1 MPVKKDASGRRSVE
15 VETEVPGT
23 PEEVWQAIATGPGIS
38 AWFVPAKLEERD
50 GGAIVMDFGPG
61 MESKSVI
68 TAWDP
73 PRRFAAEN
81 KDGMGPGSPSMA
93 TEWTVE
99 AKSGGTCRVRV
110 VHSWFASTDDWD
122 NEFEG
127 VEKGWPA
134 FFRILKIYLAHFRGQ
149 ASDVIPLMAMG
160 SGSKSAAWDRLLG
173 SLGFARL
180 AEGQRVETAPGAP
193 RLAGIVERVVDK
205 EHEELF
211 VRLEE
216 PTSGVAHFL
225 PVVMG
230 NQVCLS
236 VRLYLYGAQAR
247 AVAAR
252 EAPAW
257 QAWIN
262 GLLPPADHVPSG
274 DAATESEATKG

>member
-1 MPVKKDASGRRSVE
+1 MPVKKDASGRHSVE

-38 AWFVPAKLEERD
+38 AWFVPTKLEERE
-50 GGAIVMDFGPG
+50 GGAIVLDFGPG
-61 MESKSVI
+61 MVSEGVI

-73 PRRFAAEN
+73 PRRFVGEN
-81 KDGMGPGSPSMA
+81 DMGPGSPTVA
-93 TEWTVE
+93 DEWTVE

-122 NEFEG
+122 NQYEG
-127 VEKGWPA
+127 VEQGWPA

-149 ASDVIPLMAMG
+149 PSEVIPLMAM
-160 SGSKSAAWDRLLG
+160 SSESKSAVWDKLLG
-173 SLGFARL
+173 SLGLARL
-180 AEGQRVETAPGAP
+180 AEGQRVETAHGAP

-205 EHEELF
+205 EYEELF
-211 VRLEE
+211 LRLEE
-216 PTSGVAHFL
+216 PTSGVVHFF

-230 NQVCLS
+230 GQVCLS

-252 EAPAW
+252 EAPVW
-257 QAWIN
+257 QGWIN
-262 GLLPPADHVPSG
+262 GLLPPTHET
-274 DAATESEATKG
+274 TETEVTKA

>member
-38 AWFVPAKLEERD
+38 AWFVPTKLEERE
-50 GGAIVMDFGPG
+50 GGAIVLDFGPG
-61 MESKSVI
+61 MESQAVI

-73 PRRFAAEN
+73 PRRFVGES
-81 KDGMGPGSPSMA
+81 KEGMGPGSPTVA
-93 TEWTVE
+93 DEWTVE

-122 NEFEG
+122 DQFEG

-149 ASDVIPLMAMG
+149 PSEVIPLMAM
-160 SGSKSAAWDRLLG
+160 SSESKSAAWDRLLG

-180 AEGQRVETAPGAP
+180 AEGQRVETAHDAP
-193 RLAGIVERVVDK
+193 RVAGIVERVVDRDN
-205 EHEELF
+205 EELF
-211 VRLEE
+211 IRLDE
-216 PTSGVAHFL
+216 PTSGVAHLL
-225 PVVMG
+225 PIAMG
-230 NQVCLS
+230 GQVCLS

-247 AVAAR
+247 AVAAS
-252 EAPAW
+252 EGPVW

-262 GLLPPADHVPSG
+262 TLFPPA

>member
-38 AWFVPAKLEERD
+38 AWFVPTKLEERE
-50 GGAIVMDFGPG
+50 GGAIVLDFGPG
-61 MESKSVI
+61 MLSESVI

-73 PRRFAAEN
+73 PRRFSAEN
-81 KDGMGPGSPSMA
+81 NEGMGPGSPPMA

-122 NEFEG
+122 HQFED

-134 FFRILKIYLAHFRGQ
+134 FFRILGIYLAHFRGQ
-149 ASDVIPLMAMG
+149 PSDVIPLMAMA
-160 SGSKSAAWDRLLG
+160 SGSKSAVWNRLLG
-173 SLGFARL
+173 SLGFGRL
-180 AEGQRVETAPGAP
+180 AEGQRVETAHGAP
-193 RLAGIVERVVDK
+193 RLAGIVERGVDK
-205 EHEELF
+205 EREELF
-211 VRLEE
+211 LRLEQ
-216 PTSGVAHFL
+216 PTSGVAHLF
-225 PVVMG
+225 PIPMG
-230 NQVCLS
+230 GQVCLS
-236 VRLYLYGAQAR
+236 VRLYLYGAEAR

-252 EAPAW
+252 ETPVW

-262 GLLPPADHVPSG
+262 GLFPSA

>member
-38 AWFVPAKLEERD
+38 AWFVPAKLEERE
-50 GGAIVMDFGPG
+50 GGAVVLDFGPG
-61 MESKSVI
+61 MESQAVLK
-68 TAWDP
+68 TWDP
-73 PRRFAAEN
+73 PRRFVAES
-81 KDGMGPGSPSMA
+81 KEGMGPGSPTVA
-93 TEWTVE
+93 DEWTVE

-122 NEFEG
+122 DQFEG

-134 FFRILKIYLAHFRGQ
+134 FFRILGIYLAHFRGQ
-149 ASDVIPLMAMG
+149 PSEIIPLMAM
-160 SGSKSAAWDRLLG
+160 SSESKSAAWDRLLG

-180 AEGQRVETAPGAP
+180 AEGQRVETARGAP
-193 RLAGIVERVVDK
+193 RLAGAVERVVDQD
-205 EHEELF
+205 HEELF
-211 VRLEE
+211 LRLEE
-216 PTSGVAHFL
+216 PTSGVAHLF
-225 PVVMG
+225 PIPMG
-230 NQVCLS
+230 GQVCLS
-236 VRLYLYGAQAR
+236 VRLYLYGAHAR

-252 EAPAW
+252 ETPVW

-262 GLLPPADHVPSG
+262 GLFPPA

>member
-38 AWFVPAKLEERD
+38 AWFVPTQLEERE
-50 GGAIVMDFGPG
+50 GGAIALDFGPG
-61 MESKSVI
+61 MLSEAVI

-73 PRRFAAEN
+73 PRRFAAES
-81 KDGMGPGSPSMA
+81 KEQMGPGSPTVA
-93 TEWTVE
+93 DEWTVE

-122 NEFEG
+122 NQFED

-134 FFRILKIYLAHFRGQ
+134 FFRILRIYLAHFRGQ
-149 ASDVIPLMAMG
+149 PSEVIPLVAM
-160 SGSKSAAWDRLLG
+160 SSESKSAVWDKLLG

-180 AEGQRVETAPGAP
+180 AEGQRVEAADGAP
-193 RLAGIVERVVDK
+193 RLAGIVERVIDK

-211 VRLEE
+211 LRLEE

-225 PVVMG
+225 PIAMG
-230 NQVCLS
+230 GQVCLS

-247 AVAAR
+247 AIAAR
-252 EAPAW
+252 EAPVW

-262 GLLPPADHVPSG
+262 GLLPPA
-274 DAATESEATKG
+274 AAVTESEATKT

>member
-1 MPVKKDASGRRSVE
+1 MPVKKDASGRHSVE

-38 AWFVPAKLEERD
+38 AWFVPTKLEERE
-50 GGAIVMDFGPG
+50 GGAIVHDFGPG
-61 MESKSVI
+61 METEALI

-73 PRRFAAEN
+73 PRRFAAES
-81 KDGMGPGSPSMA
+81 KEQMGPGSPTVA
-93 TEWTVE
+93 DEWTVE

-122 NEFEG
+122 NQFED

-134 FFRILKIYLAHFRGQ
+134 FFRILRIYLAHFRGQ
-149 ASDVIPLMAMG
+149 PSEVIALMAM
-160 SGSKSAAWDRLLG
+160 SSESKSAVWDRLLG

-180 AEGQRVETAPGAP
+180 AEGQRVETAHDAP
-193 RLAGIVERVVDK
+193 RLAGIVDRVVDK

-211 VRLEE
+211 IRLEE
-216 PTSGVAHFL
+216 PTSGVAHL
-225 PVVMG
+225 VPIVMG
-230 NQVCLS
+230 GQVCLS

-252 EAPAW
+252 EAPLW
-257 QAWIN
+257 QAWID
-262 GLLPPADHVPSG
+262 GLLPPA
-274 DAATESEATKG
+274 DAATESEAAKA

>member
-38 AWFVPAKLEERD
+38 SWFVPTELEGRE
-50 GGAIVMDFGPG
+50 GGSIVLDFGPG
-61 MESKSVI
+61 MKSEGVI
-68 TAWDP
+68 KVWDP
-73 PRRFAAEN
+73 PRRFVGES
-81 KDGMGPGSPSMA
+81 KEGMGPGSPTVA
-93 TEWTVE
+93 DEWTVE

-122 NEFEG
+122 HQFED

-134 FFRILKIYLAHFRGQ
+134 FFRILGIYLAHFGGQ
-149 ASDVIPLMAMG
+149 PSEVVSLMAM
-160 SGSKSAAWDRLLG
+160 SPESKSAVWDRLLR
-173 SLGFARL
+173 SLGLGRL
-180 AEGQRVETAPGAP
+180 AEGQRVETAHGAP

-211 VRLEE
+211 LRLEA
-216 PTSGVAHFL
+216 PTSGVGHFL
-225 PVVMG
+225 PVGMG
-230 NQVCLS
+230 NQVCVS
-236 VRLYLYGAQAR
+236 VRLYLYGAQAK

-252 EAPAW
+252 EAPGW

-262 GLLPPADHVPSG
+262 ELLPPA

>member
-1 MPVKKDASGRRSVE
+1 MPVKKDPSGRRSVE

-38 AWFVPAKLEERD
+38 AWFVPAKLEERE

-81 KDGMGPGSPSMA
+81 KEGMGPGSPAMA

-122 NEFEG
+122 NQFES

-149 ASDVIPLMAMG
+149 PSDVVTLMAM
-160 SGSKSAAWDRLLG
+160 SPESKSAAWDRFFG
-173 SLGFARL
+173 SLGLARL
-180 AEGQRVETAPGAP
+180 VEGERVETAQGAP
-193 RLAGIVERVVDK
+193 RLKGIVERVVGEK
-205 EHEELF
+205 ELF
-211 VRLEE
+211 LRLEE
-216 PTSGVAHFL
+216 PTSGVAQISSM
-225 PVVMG
+225 VMG
-230 NQVCLS
+230 NQVCLWMCF
-236 VRLYLYGAQAR
+236 YLYGAQAR

-252 EAPAW
+252 ETPVW
-257 QAWIN
+257 QAWIH
-262 GLLPPADHVPSG
+262 GIFPPAD
-274 DAATESEATKG
+274 AAAESEATQG